1 MITASVSETRR
12 KLSDLIEQARKGE
25 EVVIIK
31 DSRPVAELGAI
42 DARDLELA
50 TSVTDRQARRLIEI
64 AESGPKKTFGSAAAA
79 ARFLKKDKPGKRP
92 ARITPR
98 FSN

>member
-31 DSRPVAELGAI
+31 DSRPVADLRAVEA
-42 DARDLELA
+42 ADLELS
-50 TSVTDRQARRLIEI
+50 TRLTDRQARRLVEI
-64 AESGPKKTFGSAAAA
+64 AETSPKKTFRSAAAA
-79 ARFLKKDKPGKRP
+79 ARFLKKDILGKG
-92 ARITPR
+92 
-98 FSN
+98 